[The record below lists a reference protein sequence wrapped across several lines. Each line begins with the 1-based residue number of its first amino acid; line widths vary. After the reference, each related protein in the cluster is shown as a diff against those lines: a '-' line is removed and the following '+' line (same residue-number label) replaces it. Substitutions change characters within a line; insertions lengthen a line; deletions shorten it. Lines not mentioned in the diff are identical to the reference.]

1 MFWIQ
6 PLDVWNKQTR
16 TLNMDESANIYINKN
31 IVIKSFERWLYA
43 RISKTYD
50 AVHLE
55 VYYYSVWTIPMVFQ
69 KTTIISRVA
78 LARAQAQ
85 WLPLPR
91 NESLQK

>member
-43 RISKTYD
+43 RISNPLRHG
-50 AVHLE
+50 VIC
-55 VYYYSVWTIPMVFQ
+55 VNYSQV
-69 KTTIISRVA
+69 
-78 LARAQAQ
+78 L
-85 WLPLPR
+85 
-91 NESLQK
+91 

>member
-43 RISKTYD
+43 RIS
-50 AVHLE
+50 
-55 VYYYSVWTIPMVFQ
+55 
-69 KTTIISRVA
+69 SRVHVVEICTYVTRHA
-78 LARAQAQ
+78 
-85 WLPLPR
+85 PR
-91 NESLQK
+91 EQ